1 MEMMEAVNVAI
12 GAFEKEKDPKC
23 DKKDEDKGWKS
34 RVNKHNSQETCTG
47 TRLYD
52 NMKGVASAHEK
63 KGLGIVPPKKAG
75 TQWKL
80 SLVTAKFFPIQ
91 AHHLIPKSFLPTHT
105 VCTWLAIKYD
115 QNKKY
120 KLRYDSN
127 YDTDDADNGY
137 CMPYASPL
145 KEWSSNRIAT
155 AFKVMEKT
163 GIQLHQ
169 GSHAEVLDRKKMNEM
184 AGEEI
189 IPEITDT
196 AGDGESDEYEES
208 HIHEPGYLNRVKL
221 LLNVVAAK
229 ALSHA
234 EDCDDCKKK
243 KEGKKFLVLPSQET
257 TDLMHRV
264 SAIIKILIDA
274 NVAHVSGYAY
284 YYAYHKGD
292 IDVRDDRVYVK
303 GTKKDLQKKLGA

>member
-1 MEMMEAVNVAI
+1 METLEKMFVEAHKSL
-12 GAFEKEKDPKC
+12 EKEKDPKC

-34 RVNKHNSQETCTG
+34 RVNKYNSQDTCTG
-47 TRLYD
+47 TRLYE
-52 NMKGVASAHEK
+52 NMKGQAAAHQK
-63 KGLGIVPPKKAG
+63 KGLGLVPPKKAG

-80 SLVTAKFFPIQ
+80 SLVTPKFFPIQ
-91 AHHLIPKSFLPTHT
+91 AHHLIPKSFLPTHP

-115 QNKKY
+115 DNTKY
-120 KLRYDSN
+120 KLRFDSN

-155 AFKVMEKT
+155 ALKVMEQT

-169 GSHAEVLDRKKMNEM
+169 GSHAAVLDRKKLNEM

-189 IPEITDT
+189 IPEITDV

-208 HIHEPGYLNRVKL
+208 HIHEPGYLNRVEL
-221 LLNVVAAK
+221 LLNVVDAK
-229 ALSHA
+229 AESHA
-234 EDCDDCKKK
+234 EECEVCLKK
-243 KEGKKFLVLPSQET
+243 KEGKKHLVLPSQQV

-264 SAIIKILIDA
+264 SMIMKILIDA

-284 YYAYHKGD
+284 Y
-292 IDVRDDRVYVK
+292 
-303 GTKKDLQKKLGA
+303 